1 VLATLRSRYAC
12 RRGSGALVQA
22 HAPEWVVPG
31 LRTETLIAQVIVS
44 KFGGH
49 LPFYCQAGS
58 TISRGSGSKGRPW
71 GNWVGRAGFH
81 LSPVVPMKLSNS
93 ASHPR

>member
-1 VLATLRSRYAC
+1 VLVTRHSRYAC
-12 RRGSGALVQA
+12 RRSSGALVQA

-31 LRTETLIAQVIVS
+31 LRTEALIAQVIVS
-44 KFGGH
+44 NFGGH
-49 LPFYCQAGS
+49 LPLYGQAAS
-58 TISRGSGSKGRPW
+58 TIERGSGSTGRPW

-81 LSPVVPMKLSNS
+81 LSRVALIRLSDS

>member
-1 VLATLRSRYAC
+1 VLVTRHSRYAC
-12 RRGSGALVQA
+12 RRSSGALVQA

-31 LRTETLIAQVIVS
+31 LRTEALIAQVIVF

-58 TISRGSGSKGRPW
+58 TIGRGLGSTGRPW

-81 LSPVVPMKLSNS
+81 LSPVALMKLSNS